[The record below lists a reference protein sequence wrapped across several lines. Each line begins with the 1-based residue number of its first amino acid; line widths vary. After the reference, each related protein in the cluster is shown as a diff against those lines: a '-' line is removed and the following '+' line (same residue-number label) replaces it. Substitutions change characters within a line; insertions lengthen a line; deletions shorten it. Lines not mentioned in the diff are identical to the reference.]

1 MLCSSPLIT
10 PMEDQIEC
18 LQLRGLQVVLQQSRV
33 DLQVTLEG
41 PNNGDCQMLLFIAN
55 EYMRKYI
62 QKVAK
67 QIA

>member
-10 PMEDQIEC
+10 PMEDQIER
-18 LQLRGLQVVLQQSRV
+18 LQLRGLQVALQQSRV

-41 PNNGDCQMLLFIAN
+41 PNNGDYQMLLFIAN

-62 QKVAK
+62 QKVVK